1 MASPTPIRV
10 IVGLGNPGADYL
22 RTRHNVGFWFLDL
35 LAAGGHEAFRP
46 TRRFHGETAKV
57 RIAGE
62 DVLLVK
68 PDTFVNRSGQAARA
82 VLDFFKYKPPEMLVV
97 HDDLDLPVGA
107 ARLKRGGGHGGHN
120 GLRDIIQHVGPDF
133 ARLRF
138 GIGHP
143 RGEREVIDYV
153 LKPPGRGEEEAIL
166 DALADARNELG
177 HMVAGDFDAAA
188 RVLHNRK
195 EG

>member
-1 MASPTPIRV
+1 MASNTPVRI
-10 IVGLGNPGADYL
+10 IVGLGNPGADYM

-35 LAAGGHEAFRP
+35 LAADGHEAFRP
-46 TRRFHGETAKV
+46 TRRFHGETAHIRV
-57 RIAGE
+57 DGE
-62 DVLLVK
+62 DVLLLK
-68 PDTFVNRSGQAARA
+68 PDTFVNRSGLAVRA
-82 VLDFFKYKPPEMLVV
+82 VLDYFKNVPGEVLVA

-153 LKPPGRGEEEAIL
+153 LKPPGREEEDAIL
-166 DALADARNELG
+166 DALAAAKDQLG
-177 HMVAGDFDAAA
+177 HLVAGDFDAAA